1 MTDWR
6 AHFLRWRFGVVTF
19 AAAVSIGVTVSLG
32 QWQMNRAAQKNLLT
46 EGVEAQKAL
55 SPLDTAKLSQG
66 EATARAMH
74 RPVSLKGHWV
84 TTATVYLDN
93 RQMYGRPGF
102 YVLTPLQL
110 EGQAFSVMVQRGW
123 IARNFMDR
131 TQLAP
136 VETPAGQVT
145 VQGRIAPPPGHLFE
159 FNGADSAA
167 NLQGSSPIRQNL
179 DLAGFAASS
188 GLNLATAYSVLETG
202 AASQGLQREW
212 PLVASGVSKHYGY
225 AFQWFGLA
233 SLITILYVWFQFITP
248 WRRSQQGLPRAD

>member
-19 AAAVSIGVTVSLG
+19 AAVVSLGITVSLG
-32 QWQMNRAAQKNLLT
+32 QWQMNRAAQKNQLT

-55 SPLDTAKLSQG
+55 PPLANAMLTQG
-66 EATARAMH
+66 DATARDLH
-74 RPVSLKGHWV
+74 RPVALKGRWLAS
-84 TTATVYLDN
+84 ATVYLDN
-93 RQMYGRPGF
+93 RQMHGRPGF

-110 EGQAFSVMVQRGW
+110 EGQTFSVMVQRGW
-123 IARNFMDR
+123 IARNFLDR

-136 VETPAGQVT
+136 VQTPAGEVM

-167 NLQGSSPIRQNL
+167 NPQGSSPIRQNL
-179 DLAGFAASS
+179 DLAGFATSS

-202 AASQGLQREW
+202 AESQGLQREW

-233 SLITILYVWFQFITP
+233 SLITILYVWFQLITP
-248 WRRSQQGLPRAD
+248 WRRSHQGIPRVD